1 MPDSGAGSTPHGE
14 QDTETGNPERKSN
27 EERKLEPISADTVE
41 DQQDIL
47 PQNGTVQAGHN
58 TILGISNTV
67 HSVL

>member
-47 PQNGTVQAGHN
+47 PQNGTV
-58 TILGISNTV
+58 
-67 HSVL
+67 